1 MALPPPEALPPVELQ
16 AFLARTVRSTLEA
29 WIGSREWYVCVHL
42 QAHEYC
48 LHRYCYIHACIHIT
62 TRTPRPALLCCL
74 LRAIQVG
81 VLGTGADG
89 RDSRRKETLSS
100 HLLLNLH
107 ADYSR
112 ISRSLCLLIEQL
124 RPARG
129 LRLHL
134 WQSGSGFGVW
144 LSESEDLGKSND
156 GHSSLSSQSWPRAK
170 NARCKSYDV
179 AHGAPEDAK
188 SLLKP
193 GTSAMGCCDY
203 DSRSCIPK
211 KPTLPS
217 QAHSEKR

>member
-1 MALPPPEALPPVELQ
+1 MHAYISQRESLGLLYCA
-16 AFLARTVRSTLEA
+16 AFLGPFKLEFSGLGLMGEILDARKHS
-29 WIGSREWYVCVHL
+29 H
-42 QAHEYC
+42 
-48 LHRYCYIHACIHIT
+48 
-62 TRTPRPALLCCL
+62 P
-74 LRAIQVG
+74 
-81 VLGTGADG
+81 
-89 RDSRRKETLSS
+89 

-156 GHSSLSSQSWPRAK
+156 GHSSLSGQSWPRAK

-211 KPTLPS
+211 KPTLRTS